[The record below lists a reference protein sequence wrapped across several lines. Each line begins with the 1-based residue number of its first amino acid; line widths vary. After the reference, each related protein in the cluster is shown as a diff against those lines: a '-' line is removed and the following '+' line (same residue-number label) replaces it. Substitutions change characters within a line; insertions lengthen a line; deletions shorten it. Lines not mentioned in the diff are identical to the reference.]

1 MKVSF
6 EKKIIKNLN
15 NNKLIVT
22 VVGLGYVGLP
32 LALLFGKI
40 LRTYGLDTS
49 KEKIANLKLNIDS
62 NNQCKKKNFLKS
74 KFINFTDNYQIIKKV
89 MSL

>member
-1 MKVSF
+1 M
-6 EKKIIKNLN
+6 
-15 NNKLIVT
+15 
-22 VVGLGYVGLP
+22 VGLGYVGLP

-74 KFINFTDNYQIIKKV
+74 KFINFTDNYQIIKKSDV
-89 MSL
+89 IIICLPTPINKKKNQT